1 MSPSPRGRFVRESV
15 ARASTQ
21 RKPETLKSLPAAA
34 AKTTAFCTGSG
45 LAFNHLKSVVPVATP
60 RSYKG
65 FILTSRTFQVRGSG
79 QWTLDVII
87 SRRGS
92 LRAFSSPTTFE
103 SERDATNA
111 CMQMGCRII
120 DASPKDCHVS
130 DLTRV

>member
-1 MSPSPRGRFVRESV
+1 LVVLV
-15 ARASTQ
+15 A
-21 RKPETLKSLPAAA
+21 P
-34 AKTTAFCTGSG
+34 
-45 LAFNHLKSVVPVATP
+45 P

-65 FILTSRTFQVRGSG
+65 FVLTARTFQVRGSG

-92 LRAFSSPTTFE
+92 LRAFSSPTTYQ

>member
-1 MSPSPRGRFVRESV
+1 VRESV
-15 ARASTQ
+15 ARATAQ
-21 RKPETLKSLPAAA
+21 RKPETLNALYAVS

-45 LAFNHLKSVVPVATP
+45 LAFSHLKSAVPVATP

-65 FILTSRTFQVRGSG
+65 FILTARTFQVRGSG

-92 LRAFSSPTTFE
+92 LRAFSSPTTFG

-111 CMQMGCRII
+111 CMQMGCKII